1 MSAYRYL
8 IRLSLQAATLATV
21 TGKVVA
27 VKEPRCR
34 GTPRHADWEK
44 PMCQLRKYTL
54 KDRKSL
60 DFSRNV
66 VYPRHFVSFAK
77 FGMAIRG
84 IWTAHDPVHLTLHL
98 PHNALDI
105 NPALTA

>member
-1 MSAYRYL
+1 
-8 IRLSLQAATLATV
+8 
-21 TGKVVA
+21 
-27 VKEPRCR
+27 
-34 GTPRHADWEK
+34 
-44 PMCQLRKYTL
+44 MCQLRKYTL
-54 KDRKSL
+54 KDPKSV

-77 FGMAIRG
+77 SGMAIHG